1 MCLVLEICKYGSL
14 ADVLRGP
21 VDPSATSRSPL
32 TLTLSDRMFLALGCA
47 KGLQALHAYSPL
59 LCHRDVKSYN
69 FLIDDQLNAKIADL
83 DLGYQYQRDPTLHT
97 AGKS

>member
-1 MCLVLEICKYGSL
+1 
-14 ADVLRGP
+14 
-21 VDPSATSRSPL
+21 
-32 TLTLSDRMFLALGCA
+32 MFLALGCA

-83 DLGYQYQRDPTLHT
+83 DLGYQYQRDPTLNTGDESLIFLFMLFCGRSTSALTLCTRNFAVPRVFFIHT
-97 AGKS
+97 VLL